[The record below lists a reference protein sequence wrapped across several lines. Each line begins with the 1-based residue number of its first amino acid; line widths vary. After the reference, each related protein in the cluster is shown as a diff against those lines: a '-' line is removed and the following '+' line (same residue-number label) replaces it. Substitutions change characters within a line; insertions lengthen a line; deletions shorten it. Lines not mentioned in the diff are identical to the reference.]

1 MHLKTSSAEWQ
12 PLGLHRMIYD
22 VGRGSPCQLFYRLL
36 HILITSNVSVND
48 IRYSR
53 YKSILNTF
61 AEIVLGEIEIIRQ
74 TRVVDQEID

>member
-22 VGRGSPCQLFYRLL
+22 VGRGSLWQLFYRLL

-74 TRVVDQEID
+74 TRVVYQEID